1 MKIRFISVL
10 LIVVMLFSLCSCKI
24 KVKVDNPTQPT
35 TAGGT
40 ENPTAAPTE
49 TPTAPTDAPI
59 APTEA
64 PTTPD
69 GNPVDPTDAPVN
81 PTDAPQN
88 PTNAPVNPTDAP
100 ADPTDAP
107 QSPTNA
113 PADPT
118 NAPVAP
124 TKAPTY
130 PTSAPDH
137 EPEEDEESDKIFELG
152 QLTTNPNKRPD
163 QYDSSVKDA
172 LELTMD
178 IVYDRNSDITKEM
191 YDRSVF
197 REGNNARLKKLFEK
211 AKAGEVVR
219 ISAIGGSITGGA
231 AASSW
236 DRAYGKK
243 LAQWWEDQF
252 PKSQIEYYNAG
263 IGSTG
268 SIIGAHRAYDDLLV
282 HAPDLVIVDFSVN
295 DSGTQ
300 TDKEAYESLL
310 RQILQSENAPAV
322 IAIGFMSAGGN
333 SYQSL
338 HEGIVEYY
346 DLPYISYRDALWPEM
361 EKGIYAWNE
370 FYPDEIHPNN
380 RGHKLAADLLIHY
393 IATEYLDETTD
404 KEKALPAP
412 LYKNRFEDAKI
423 YNNTT
428 ITPTATSGWKAGNN
442 LYEAY
447 NPLLSNAFKQGWR
460 TTQNGAEITFQIQDA
475 RSLSI
480 VYKRLSNPNE
490 AGSVDIYLNGN
501 KVKTLSSL
509 YSAEYACAEEL
520 VLEDVAKDYTLTLVF
535 NGTGNQRF
543 DLLGIMVAK

>member
-1 MKIRFISVL
+1 MKTRIISVL
-10 LIVVMLFSLCSCKI
+10 LIIVMLFSLCSCKI

-40 ENPTAAPTE
+40 EKPTAAPTE

-69 GNPVDPTDAPVN
+69 GDPVDPTDAPAY
-81 PTDAPQN
+81 PTDAPQAPTEEPK
-88 PTNAPVNPTDAP
+88 PTNAPVYPTSAP
-100 ADPTDAP
+100 VYPT
-107 QSPTNA
+107 S
-113 PADPT
+113 
-118 NAPVAP
+118 APVAP

-130 PTSAPDH
+130 PTSAPDR

-338 HEGIVEYY
+338 HEGIVEHY

-393 IATEYLDETTD
+393 IAKEYLDTTTD

>member
-1 MKIRFISVL
+1 MKTRIISVL
-10 LIVVMLFSLCSCKI
+10 LIIVMLFSLCSCKI

-40 ENPTAAPTE
+40 ENPTAGPTE

-69 GNPVDPTDAPVN
+69 GDPVDPTDAPAY
-81 PTDAPQN
+81 PTDAPQAPTEEPK
-88 PTNAPVNPTDAP
+88 PTNAPVYPTE
-100 ADPTDAP
+100 AP
-107 QSPTNA
+107 QV
-113 PADPT
+113 PT
-118 NAPVAP
+118 NAPVYPTSAPVEP

-137 EPEEDEESDKIFELG
+137 EPDEDESDKIFELG

-338 HEGIVEYY
+338 HEGIVEHY

-393 IATEYLDETTD
+393 IAKEYLDTTTD

-447 NPLLSNAFKQGWR
+447 NPLLPNAFKQGWR
-460 TTQNGAEITFQIQDA
+460 TTQNGSEITFQIQDA

-501 KVKTLSSL
+501 KVKTLSRL

>member
-1 MKIRFISVL
+1 MKTRIISVL
-10 LIVVMLFSLCSCKI
+10 LIIVMLFSLCSCKI

-40 ENPTAAPTE
+40 EKPTAAPTE

-69 GNPVDPTDAPVN
+69 GDPVDPTDAPAY
-81 PTDAPQN
+81 PTDAPQAPTEEPK
-88 PTNAPVNPTDAP
+88 PTNAPVYPTSAP
-100 ADPTDAP
+100 VYPT
-107 QSPTNA
+107 S
-113 PADPT
+113 
-118 NAPVAP
+118 APVAP

-130 PTSAPDH
+130 PTSAPDR

-338 HEGIVEYY
+338 HEGIVEHY

-393 IATEYLDETTD
+393 IAKEYLDKTTD

-447 NPLLSNAFKQGWR
+447 NPLLPNAFKQGWR
-460 TTQNGAEITFQIQDA
+460 TTQNGSEITFQIQDA

>member
-1 MKIRFISVL
+1 MKARIISVL
-10 LIVVMLFSLCSCKI
+10 LVIVMLLSLCSCTI
-24 KVKVDNPTQPT
+24 KKKVERPTQPT

-40 ENPTAAPTE
+40 QNPTTGSTE
-49 TPTAPTDAPI
+49 APTDAPEN
-59 APTEA
+59 PTEA
-64 PTTPD
+64 PTAPD
-69 GNPVDPTDAPVN
+69 GTPVDPTDAPEN
-81 PTDAPQN
+81 PTNAPEN
-88 PTNAPVNPTDAP
+88 PTNAPVNPT
-100 ADPTDAP
+100 
-107 QSPTNA
+107 NA
-113 PADPT
+113 PVNPT
-118 NAPVAP
+118 NAPVNPTNAP
-124 TKAPTY
+124 VT
-130 PTSAPDH
+130 PTSAPGYKPDM
-137 EPEEDEESDKIFELG
+137 DSDKIFELE
-152 QLTTNPNKRPD
+152 QLTTNPNNRPD
-163 QYDSSVKDA
+163 QYDSSEKDA

-178 IVYDRNSDITKEM
+178 IVYNRNSDITKEM
-191 YDRSVF
+191 YDRSVT
-197 REGNNARLKKLFEK
+197 REGNNARLKKVFEK

-243 LAQWWEDQF
+243 LAQWWEEQF

-282 HAPDLVIVDFSVN
+282 HEPDLVVVDFSVN

-300 TDKEAYESLL
+300 TDREAFESLL

-322 IAIGFMSAGGN
+322 IVIGFMSAGGN

-338 HEGIVEYY
+338 HEDIVEYY

-361 EKGIYAWNE
+361 ENGIFAWNE

-404 KEKALPAP
+404 TEKALPAP
-412 LYKNRFEDAKI
+412 MFKNRFENAKI
-423 YNNTT
+423 YNNAT
-428 ITPTATSGWKAGNN
+428 ITPTAANGWNAGNN

-447 NPLLSNAFKQGWR
+447 NPLLPNAFKKGWR
-460 TTQNGAEITFQIQDA
+460 TTQNGSEITFQIKDA
-475 RSLSI
+475 KSLSI

-490 AGSVDIYLNGN
+490 AGSVDIYLNGT

-509 YSAEYACAEEL
+509 YAAEYACAEQL
-520 VLEDVAKDYTLTLVF
+520 VLEDVAQDYTLTLKF
-535 NGTGNQRF
+535 TGTGNQRF
-543 DLLGIMVAK
+543 DLLGIMVAY

>member
-1 MKIRFISVL
+1 MKTRIISVL
-10 LIVVMLFSLCSCKI
+10 LIIVMLFSLCSCKI

-40 ENPTAAPTE
+40 ENPTAGPTE

-69 GNPVDPTDAPVN
+69 GDPVDPTDAPAY
-81 PTDAPQN
+81 PTDAPQAPTEEPK
-88 PTNAPVNPTDAP
+88 PTNAPVYPTE
-100 ADPTDAP
+100 AP
-107 QSPTNA
+107 QV
-113 PADPT
+113 PT
-118 NAPVAP
+118 NAPVYPTSAPVEP

-137 EPEEDEESDKIFELG
+137 EPDEDESDKIFELG

-338 HEGIVEYY
+338 HEGIVEHY

-393 IATEYLDETTD
+393 IAKEYLDTTTD

-447 NPLLSNAFKQGWR
+447 NPLLPNAFKQGWR
-460 TTQNGAEITFQIQDA
+460 TTQNGSEITFQIQDA

>member
-1 MKIRFISVL
+1 MKTRMIAVL
-10 LIVVMLFSLCSCKI
+10 LIIVMMLSLCSCKI
-24 KVKVDNPTQPT
+24 KVKVDKPAEVGTEAPT
-35 TAGGT
+35 TGST
-40 ENPTAAPTE
+40 EAPT
-49 TPTAPTDAPI
+49 TPDGTPVD
-59 APTEA
+59 PTEA

-69 GNPVDPTDAPVN
+69 GTPVDPTNAPE
-81 PTDAPQN
+81 N
-88 PTNAPVNPTDAP
+88 PTNAPVNPT
-100 ADPTDAP
+100 
-107 QSPTNA
+107 
-113 PADPT
+113 
-118 NAPVAP
+118 NAPVN
-124 TKAPTY
+124 
-130 PTSAPDH
+130 PTSAPVNPTSAPVNPTSAPVTPTSAPGYKPDM
-137 EPEEDEESDKIFELG
+137 DSDKIFELE
-152 QLTTNPNKRPD
+152 QLTTNPNKRPE
-163 QYDSSVKDA
+163 QYDSTVKDA

-178 IVYDRNSDITKEM
+178 IIYDRNSDITKEM
-191 YDRSVF
+191 YDRSVL
-197 REGNNARLKKLFEK
+197 REGNNARLKKVFEK

-243 LAQWWEDQF
+243 LAQWWEEQF

-338 HEGIVEYY
+338 HEGIVEHY

-393 IATEYLDETTD
+393 IAKEYLDTTTD

-447 NPLLSNAFKQGWR
+447 NPLLPNAFKQGWR

-509 YSAEYACAEEL
+509 YGAEYACAEEL

>member
-1 MKIRFISVL
+1 MKTRIISVL
-10 LIVVMLFSLCSCKI
+10 LIIVMLFSLCSCKI

-40 ENPTAAPTE
+40 EKPTAAPTE

-69 GNPVDPTDAPVN
+69 GDPVDPTDAPAY
-81 PTDAPQN
+81 PTDAPQVPTEEPK
-88 PTNAPVNPTDAP
+88 PTNAPVYPTE
-100 ADPTDAP
+100 AP
-107 QSPTNA
+107 QV
-113 PADPT
+113 PT
-118 NAPVAP
+118 NAPVYPTSAPVEP

-137 EPEEDEESDKIFELG
+137 EPDEDESDKIFELG

-268 SIIGAHRAYDDLLV
+268 SIIGAHRAYDDLLI

-338 HEGIVEYY
+338 HEGIVEHY

-393 IATEYLDETTD
+393 IAKEYLDTTTD
-404 KEKALPAP
+404 EEKALPAP

-447 NPLLSNAFKQGWR
+447 NPLLPNAFKQGWR

-490 AGSVDIYLNGN
+490 AGRVDIYLNGN

>member
-1 MKIRFISVL
+1 MKTRIISVL
-10 LIVVMLFSLCSCKI
+10 LIIVMLFSLCSCKI

-40 ENPTAAPTE
+40 EKPTAAPTE
-49 TPTAPTDAPI
+49 TPTAPTDVPI

-69 GNPVDPTDAPVN
+69 GDPVDPTDAPAY
-81 PTDAPQN
+81 PTDAPQAPTEEPK
-88 PTNAPVNPTDAP
+88 PTNAPVYPTE
-100 ADPTDAP
+100 AP
-107 QSPTNA
+107 QV
-113 PADPT
+113 PT
-118 NAPVAP
+118 NAPVYPTSAPVEP

-137 EPEEDEESDKIFELG
+137 EPDEDESDKIFELG

-178 IVYDRNSDITKEM
+178 IIYDRNSDITKEM

-338 HEGIVEYY
+338 HEGIVEHY

-393 IATEYLDETTD
+393 IAKEYLDTTTD

-447 NPLLSNAFKQGWR
+447 NPLLPNAFKQGWR

>member
-1 MKIRFISVL
+1 MKTRIISVL
-10 LIVVMLFSLCSCKI
+10 LIIVMLFSLCSCKI

-35 TAGGT
+35 TSGGT
-40 ENPTAAPTE
+40 ENPTAGPTE
-49 TPTAPTDAPI
+49 IPTAPTDAPI

-69 GNPVDPTDAPVN
+69 GDPVDPTDAPAY
-81 PTDAPQN
+81 PTDAPQAPTEEPKPTN
-88 PTNAPVNPTDAP
+88 APESPTNAPQSPTNAPVNPTN
-100 ADPTDAP
+100 AP
-107 QSPTNA
+107 QN
-113 PADPT
+113 
-118 NAPVAP
+118 
-124 TKAPTY
+124 
-130 PTSAPDH
+130 PTSAPSD

-310 RQILQSENAPAV
+310 RQILQSKNAPAV

-338 HEGIVEYY
+338 HEGIVEHY

-393 IATEYLDETTD
+393 IAKEYLDKTTD

-447 NPLLSNAFKQGWR
+447 NPLLPNAFKQGWR
-460 TTQNGAEITFQIQDA
+460 TTQNGSEITFQIQDA

>member
-1 MKIRFISVL
+1 MKTRIISVL
-10 LIVVMLFSLCSCKI
+10 LIIVILFSLCSCKI

-40 ENPTAAPTE
+40 EKPTAAPTE
-49 TPTAPTDAPI
+49 TPTAPTDVPI

-69 GNPVDPTDAPVN
+69 GDPVDPTDAPAY
-81 PTDAPQN
+81 PTDAPQAPTEEPK
-88 PTNAPVNPTDAP
+88 PTNAPVYPTEAP
-100 ADPTDAP
+100 HV
-107 QSPTNA
+107 
-113 PADPT
+113 PT
-118 NAPVAP
+118 NAPVYPTSAPVEP
-124 TKAPTY
+124 TKAPAY

-137 EPEEDEESDKIFELG
+137 EPDEDESDKIFELG

-338 HEGIVEYY
+338 HEGIVEHY

-393 IATEYLDETTD
+393 IAKEYLDKTTD

-428 ITPTATSGWKAGNN
+428 ITPTAASGWKAGNN

-447 NPLLSNAFKQGWR
+447 NPLLPNAFKQGWR
-460 TTQNGAEITFQIQDA
+460 TTQNGSEITFQIQDA

>member
-1 MKIRFISVL
+1 MKTRIISVL
-10 LIVVMLFSLCSCKI
+10 LIIVMLFSLCSCKI
-24 KVKVDNPTQPT
+24 KVKVDNPAQPT

-40 ENPTAAPTE
+40 EKPTAAPTE
-49 TPTAPTDAPI
+49 TPTAPTDVPI

-69 GNPVDPTDAPVN
+69 GDPVEPT
-81 PTDAPQN
+81 
-88 PTNAPVNPTDAP
+88 
-100 ADPTDAP
+100 
-107 QSPTNA
+107 
-113 PADPT
+113 
-118 NAPVAP
+118 VAP
-124 TKAPTY
+124 TDPTED
-130 PTSAPDH
+130 PDR
-137 EPEEDEESDKIFELG
+137 EPEEEDPDKIFELDE
-152 QLTTNPNKRPD
+152 LITNPNNRPD

-178 IVYDRNSDITKEM
+178 IVYNRNSDITKEM

-197 REGNNARLKKLFEK
+197 REGNNARLKRLFEK

-243 LAQWWEDQF
+243 LAQWWGDQF

-310 RQILQSENAPAV
+310 RQILQSENSPAV

-338 HEGIVEYY
+338 HEGIVEHY

-393 IATEYLDETTD
+393 IAKEYLDTTTD

-447 NPLLSNAFKQGWR
+447 NPLLPNAFKQGWR